1 MNTLERIT
9 DYIKDRKVSW
19 QLTYLQSLDII
30 LQNKDKINSELLDE
44 ACKNI
49 QNLIYEEQTNN
60 LFRTESVFE
69 ELLIYNAFVYYVEH
83 SLNKSKTQYHF
94 MLFPA
99 MTEDSGVSEIY
110 YQEKDRKHVFI
121 MELRES
127 TISDRKDMFIVLCHE
142 LAHYVGSDI
151 RCRSQRLDKLYNIY
165 SRLTILGLKTLF
177 ARIQLNEETGKIV
190 DFENE
195 AWSQVEQN
203 LSQWIKLYYE
213 RETSEDFVEEIGIH
227 ADNVNNEEPVIYSA
241 NNREHMF
248 FIPSTM
254 KDSIRDML
262 KYKSTTIFEPIITHC
277 FENLGYDKREQI
289 IQDCTEAILIDTH
302 PENSIFSFS
311 SAFPYIEY
319 LLKESYADLISILE
333 LELTP
338 FQYLHCLVSQYP
350 LEKPERYGVKV
361 CARIALVVYTMC
373 YDNDLSTGHMWDDG
387 ELIKILC
394 TDTEESRILNAVYEF
409 IYNTIPE
416 SYFENAEAINELYD
430 NVYMVL
436 FDKVILKEIFD
447 YLLTCR
453 TKFYK
458 FKARS
463 LGKVRAFFS
472 GENYERYLQKY
483 EDELKEL
490 VRE

>member
-1 MNTLERIT
+1 MNTLERIV

-19 QLTYLQSLDII
+19 QLSYLPSLDII
-30 LQNKDKINSELLDE
+30 LQNKDKINSELLDK

-60 LFRTESVFE
+60 LFETESIFE
-69 ELLIYNAFVYYVEH
+69 ELLIYNAFVYYVEC
-83 SLNKSKTQYHF
+83 SLNKNRTQYHF

-110 YQEKDRKHVFI
+110 YQEKERKHVFM

-127 TISDRKDMFIVLCHE
+127 AMPDRKDMFIVLCHE

-165 SRLTILGLKTLF
+165 SRFTILGLKTLF
-177 ARIQLNEETGKIV
+177 ARIQSNEETEKIV

-195 AWSQVEQN
+195 AWDQVEQN

-213 RETSEDFVEEIGIH
+213 RETSEAFIGEISIH
-227 ADNVNNEEPVIYSA
+227 ADNVDGKELAIYST

-262 KYKSTTIFEPIITHC
+262 KYKSATIFEPIITHC
-277 FENLGYDKREQI
+277 FENLGYDKREQL

-311 SAFPYIEY
+311 GAFPYIEY
-319 LLKESYADLISILE
+319 ILKESYADLISILE

-338 FQYLHCLVSQYP
+338 VQYLHCLVSQNP
-350 LEKPERYGVKV
+350 LKKPERYGVKV
-361 CARIALVVYTMC
+361 CARVALVVYTMC
-373 YDNDLSTGHMWDDG
+373 HVDNDLPTGYMWDDE

-394 TDTEESRILNAVYEF
+394 TDTEEGKFLNAVYEF

-416 SYFENAEAINELYD
+416 SYFENPEAIDELYD
-430 NVYMVL
+430 NVYMIL
-436 FDKVILKEIFD
+436 FDKVILNEIFD
-447 YLLTCR
+447 YLSTCR
-453 TKFYK
+453 VRFYSFQPGR
-458 FKARS
+458 FK
-463 LGKVRAFFS
+463 KVRAFFS

-483 EDELKEL
+483 EDQLKGL
-490 VRE
+490 V